1 MDNNEIMNVEENE
14 VMDDHIVIDDGQS
27 FSTGAAMLIGAGL
40 AFAIGAAVKFGKKA
54 FSAIKTKV
62 DQKKNE
68 VESYEEVEDSE
79 DEWSKCFSRE

>member
-54 FSAIKTKV
+54 FSVIKTKV

-79 DEWSKCFSRE
+79 DE